1 MLPISIELIISG
13 QEIESSRIE
22 YKRSWNPSECIR
34 TICAF
39 ANDIENQDGG
49 YIIIGVEEK
58 KGRPV
63 LPVVGVDPDEI
74 DDIEKDLLNKCHFID
89 PFYFPRIEICD
100 YQGKKLLVLWVTAG
114 EERPY
119 RASKDVF
126 REQSNKAYY
135 IRHGS
140 QTIQADGNELKELFE
155 NSARK
160 PFDDRENPFATVD
173 DLSLTLMRKYLNSV
187 NSSLYEM
194 SSNMDTG
201 AVADNMK
208 LLSGPKEYRHPRNIA
223 LLMFSERVND
233 FFPYARIE
241 VVIMDNASG
250 YNMIEKTFTGPIQ
263 YQLTD
268 VLLFI
273 SNNVIK
279 EMVIKDDSQIET
291 IRAFNYPL
299 PAIKEI
305 LANAVYH
312 RSYQID
318 EPITVVCMPNW
329 IEIRSFPGLNR
340 SITKEMISKCEIR
353 SSGEYRNRRIG
364 NFLKE
369 LHLTEGRNTGIP
381 RVLSVLK
388 ANGSEMPVFITDDE
402 RQSLTVRIPIH
413 ERVRSSELRANYSVR
428 KTQDELRRSVLALLS
443 NGPKSRREILHEMGY
458 ANISKTFIKVIDS
471 MIQEGLI
478 SQTGKGRSSKLSL
491 K

>member
-1 MLPISIELIISG
+1 M
-13 QEIESSRIE
+13 
-22 YKRSWNPSECIR
+22 
-34 TICAF
+34 
-39 ANDIENQDGG
+39 
-49 YIIIGVEEK
+49 
-58 KGRPV
+58 
-63 LPVVGVDPDEI
+63 
-74 DDIEKDLLNKCHFID
+74 LNKCHFID

-241 VVIMDNASG
+241 VVIDRKS
-250 YNMIEKTFTGPIQ
+250 
-263 YQLTD
+263 
-268 VLLFI
+268 
-273 SNNVIK
+273 
-279 EMVIKDDSQIET
+279 
-291 IRAFNYPL
+291 
-299 PAIKEI
+299 
-305 LANAVYH
+305 
-312 RSYQID
+312 
-318 EPITVVCMPNW
+318 VV
-329 IEIRSFPGLNR
+329 
-340 SITKEMISKCEIR
+340 
-353 SSGEYRNRRIG
+353 
-364 NFLKE
+364 
-369 LHLTEGRNTGIP
+369 
-381 RVLSVLK
+381 
-388 ANGSEMPVFITDDE
+388 
-402 RQSLTVRIPIH
+402 
-413 ERVRSSELRANYSVR
+413 
-428 KTQDELRRSVLALLS
+428 
-443 NGPKSRREILHEMGY
+443 
-458 ANISKTFIKVIDS
+458 
-471 MIQEGLI
+471 
-478 SQTGKGRSSKLSL
+478 
-491 K
+491 